1 MAFPPSAQV
10 GAPKV
15 LDKMPQQLLF
25 ACAHSFLS
33 LLRAVDDW
41 VGSVMSFIFC

>member
-15 LDKMPQQLLF
+15 LDKMPQQPLF
-25 ACAHSFLS
+25 AYAHSFMS
-33 LLRAVDDW
+33 LLRAADDW
-41 VGSVMSFIFC
+41 VGSVMYFILC